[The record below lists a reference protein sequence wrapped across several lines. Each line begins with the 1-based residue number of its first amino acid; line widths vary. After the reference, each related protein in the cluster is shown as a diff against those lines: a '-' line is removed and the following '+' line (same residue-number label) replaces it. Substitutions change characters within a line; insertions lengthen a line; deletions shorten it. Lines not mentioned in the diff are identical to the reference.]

1 MVNKLMQTKMESK
14 RNERGKK
21 SDKILLQTIKDY
33 PGLSQYELARKL
45 NWHSG
50 HVDSSTR
57 RLLLSKQIILRVIER
72 NGRRVNLVYPEDQK
86 PSNLIEIPEELLK
99 TSNPTWKDQA
109 FFYALDNSTIGIS
122 GKKITEWTEISCFMK
137 ATPIERSSEGKL
149 LFNIPDEFW
158 RFYNLDRKHRVV
170 SINGNNLLVT
180 VSGDIIEEKAYP
192 S

>member
-1 MVNKLMQTKMESK
+1 MELK
-14 RNERGKK
+14 RNERGKN
-21 SDKILLQTIKDY
+21 SDKILLQVIKDY

-50 HVDSSTR
+50 HVDSATR
-57 RLLLSKQIILRVIER
+57 RLLKSKQVFLRVIER
-72 NGRRVNLVYPEDQK
+72 SGRKVNLVYPEDQK
-86 PSNLIEIPEELLK
+86 PSNFLEIPKELLK
-99 TSNPTWKDQA
+99 TRNPAWKDQA
-109 FFYALDNSTIGIS
+109 FFYALDSSTIGIS
-122 GKKITEWTEISCFMK
+122 GEKIDEWKEISCFMK

-149 LFNIPDEFW
+149 LLNIPDEFW

-180 VSGDIIEEKAYP
+180 VSGDIIEEKNYP